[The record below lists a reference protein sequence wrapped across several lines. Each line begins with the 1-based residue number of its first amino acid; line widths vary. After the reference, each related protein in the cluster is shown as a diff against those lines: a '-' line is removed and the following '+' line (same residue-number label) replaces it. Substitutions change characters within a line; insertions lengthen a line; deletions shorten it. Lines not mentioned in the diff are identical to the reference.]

1 MRQEICAGALH
12 AFGVWHARG
21 AYLMKQDDTH
31 ISIDHEPFRRTRV
44 PAAGYLRVVIY
55 RWTTF
60 EPMPGRLAK
69 LGFETALSSQ
79 ICCISRRIRGSVQWF
94 QRIKFSGRACFS
106 LVASLPHCGCL
117 EHPALYVLDMVTM
130 YKTYERGLVCL
141 VLRRD
146 RPLHTR
152 STS

>member
-79 ICCISRRIRGSVQWF
+79 YAASHVGYEAQCSGS
-94 QRIKFSGRACFS
+94 SGSSF
-106 LVASLPHCGCL
+106 L
-117 EHPALYVLDMVTM
+117 EEPVSVWW
-130 YKTYERGLVCL
+130 
-141 VLRRD
+141 
-146 RPLHTR
+146 LHFHIADA
-152 STS
+152 